1 MFKKKLRCN
10 FTGDFSQIMYA
21 LSCWQAL
28 LSIDHAANEVSEA
41 AIISATTFF
50 T

>member
-21 LSCWQAL
+21 LSCWQAYCY
-28 LSIDHAANEVSEA
+28 LSIMPQ
-41 AIISATTFF
+41 TK
-50 T
+50 